1 MPNDKALSGIRVL
14 DFTHFLAGPF
24 CTLQLALQG
33 ADVIKV
39 ESPHGDE
46 MRVTPTSREWSERK
60 LGPTWMAVNA
70 NKRCMRLDLRKPQ
83 AAEVVRD
90 LAREV
95 DVVCENFRPGVME
108 RLGIGW
114 PQLSAINPR
123 LVYCAISGFGQT
135 GPQSQTAAFDGKIQA
150 MSGLMTLTGEPVNG
164 PMRAGFAV
172 ADTAAGMMAAFG
184 VTTALVQRQRTG
196 RGQWVDVAML
206 DTLLAFL
213 APQVAEYTV
222 AGFHHTQFGNLSVS
236 RKPTANR
243 FRCGDGWLVLAVLTE
258 KQFQTLMQTLGLQQ
272 VLADPRF
279 ADWYGRREHG
289 NELHRLIESAMT
301 EGTAGDWERRL
312 TEADIPC
319 ASVMRIDEV
328 AHLPQLEHRR
338 FFQSV
343 STPYGPVTLPGPGFR
358 LEHGSPGIDRPMA
371 LPGEHTD
378 EVLRSIGY
386 AEDRIRALRADGV
399 I

>member
-1 MPNDKALSGIRVL
+1 MQEDKALSGIRVL

-46 MRVTPTSREWSERK
+46 MRITPTSREWSERK

-70 NKRCMRLDLRKPQ
+70 NKRCMRLDLRQPQ

-90 LAREV
+90 LARHA

-114 PQLSAINPR
+114 PQLSQINPR

-135 GPQSQTAAFDGKIQA
+135 GPESQTAAFDGKIQA

-184 VTTALVQRQRTG
+184 VTTALVQRERTG

-243 FRCGDGWLVLAVLTE
+243 FRCGDGWIVLAVLTE
-258 KQFQTLMQTLGLQQ
+258 KQFQTLMRTLGLEQS
-272 VLADPRF
+272 LTDPRF

-289 NELHRLIESAMT
+289 SDLHQMIESAMT
-301 EGTAGDWERRL
+301 QGTLSEWEQRL
-312 TEADIPC
+312 TAADIPC
-319 ASVMRIDEV
+319 AAVMRIDEV
-328 AHLPQLEHRR
+328 AHHPQLVHRR

-343 STPYGPVTLPGPGFR
+343 ETPFGAVTLPGAGFR
-358 LEHGSPGIDRPMA
+358 LAHGSPGIDKPMA
-371 LPGEHTD
+371 LPGAHTD
-378 EVLRSIGY
+378 EILRSIGY
-386 AEDRIRALRADGV
+386 DDHRIQALRDAAV